1 MKFKRFDESKKLN
14 ESFPLKSVIDWD
26 HVAYSINKELGDD
39 FLINIHEDQTS
50 RMMGGK
56 ISVLFSLIEVGNFK
70 NHYRGF
76 FTTSGDNETIT
87 VSMNGGSLT
96 GTNLGDATSPEEI
109 ATKLIDFVKLQEG
122 YNKMKVK
129 NLSNNR
135 KMSESVDIFSAKSS
149 GVLSLSPEV
158 NKKLRTVIKDWYIA
172 EFPNDELGAELLD
185 DFTFEDL
192 FNDLT
197 HNVFDYECCADDS
210 LVRERVFEE
219 LSNILGVDYDVIY
232 RKWIDTGRK
241 QRIQERLVR
250 KLKETWSR
258 PWDGLKG
265 QEKLDA
271 IKKFCAENP
280 SLDPARVLCS
290 NDGLARVEEEPIIIG
305 DYKFVQD
312 GRAWDVYRNDKFLY
326 TGTRF
331 AICKQ
336 ISDLWEK
343 DLYKT
348 ETFKKVNE
356 AVQLNDDSP
365 FKSIIGNLLIYMYD
379 KIDKDLGIQIDKVS
393 YNRSGNPVANFTLT
407 AERGDNYKE
416 FKGYLIFFEGSQS
429 FEVYMIPETS
439 KFGFG
444 TRIGTA
450 HNAEE
455 VANILVDFLKNK
467 LQVGITLPDDIQ
479 EDIDVRSGTEKRVAR
494 DIANETEIPE
504 DFVYQCFDSW
514 KKFGFNLKSGEPV
527 DTEELKWLVVSE
539 YNRA

>member
-26 HVAYSINKELGDD
+26 RVAYSINNELGDD

-70 NHYRGF
+70 KHYRGF
-76 FTTSGDNETIT
+76 FTTSGDNETIN
-87 VSMNGGSLT
+87 VSMNGGSLV
-96 GTNLGDATSPEEI
+96 GTDLGDATTPKEI

-135 KMSESVDIFSAKSS
+135 KMSESVDIFSARSS

-158 NKKLRTVIKDWYIA
+158 NKKLRTVIKDWYVA

-210 LVRERVFEE
+210 VVRERVFEE
-219 LSNILGVDYDVIY
+219 LSDILGVDYDVIY

-241 QRIQERLVR
+241 QRMQERLVR
-250 KLKETWSR
+250 KLKESWSR

-280 SLDPARVLCS
+280 SLDPARVLCGD
-290 NDGLARVEEEPIIIG
+290 DGLARVEEEPIIIG

-312 GRAWDVYRNDKFLY
+312 GRAWDVYRNDEFLY

-331 AICKQ
+331 AICRQ

-348 ETFKKVNE
+348 ESVDKNLKESRSTDFPAYKVLMWD
-356 AVQLNDDSP
+356 VILQQLDNSFSNAGYIVTTYPCKNNNCTRCSIDIGGMSFDLIDDEQSG
-365 FKSIIGNLLIYMYD
+365 IITVNAPD
-379 KIDKDLGIQIDKVS
+379 GIA
-393 YNRSGNPVANFTLT
+393 G
-407 AERGDNYKE
+407 
-416 FKGYLIFFEGSQS
+416 
-429 FEVYMIPETS
+429 
-439 KFGFG
+439 
-444 TRIGTA
+444 
-450 HNAEE
+450 
-455 VANILVDFLKNK
+455 
-467 LQVGITLPDDIQ
+467 
-479 EDIDVRSGTEKRVAR
+479 VAR
-494 DIANETEIPE
+494 NMYELITIIE
-504 DFVYQCFDSW
+504 DA
-514 KKFGFNLKSGEPV
+514 LH
-527 DTEELKWLVVSE
+527 EEK
-539 YNRA
+539 